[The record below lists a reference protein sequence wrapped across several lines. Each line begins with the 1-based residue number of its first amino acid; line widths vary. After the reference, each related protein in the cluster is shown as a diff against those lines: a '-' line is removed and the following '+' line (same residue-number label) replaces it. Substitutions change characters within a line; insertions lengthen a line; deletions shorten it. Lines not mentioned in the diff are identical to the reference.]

1 MEWLTGSQEA
11 GNMEVDIG
19 YMPQMELMSTT
30 ESVPAFQDGDDR
42 RDSYIPTHQDE
53 SETNVIWKEE
63 ISVAEAERLLEVEMY
78 PFKQV
83 NKFETF
89 MVLVLVFVLLLLFMF
104 NSWSPFP
111 ESLMKICNLVFSFEM
126 EISAGG

>member
-19 YMPQMELMSTT
+19 YMPQMELLSTT
-30 ESVPAFQDGDDR
+30 ESVPAFQDGVDR
-42 RDSYIPTHQDE
+42 RDSYISTHEDE

-89 MVLVLVFVLLLLFMF
+89 MVLVKLVFVLLLLF
-104 NSWSPFP
+104 
-111 ESLMKICNLVFSFEM
+111 LFSSCVTVSVSREF
-126 EISAGG
+126 